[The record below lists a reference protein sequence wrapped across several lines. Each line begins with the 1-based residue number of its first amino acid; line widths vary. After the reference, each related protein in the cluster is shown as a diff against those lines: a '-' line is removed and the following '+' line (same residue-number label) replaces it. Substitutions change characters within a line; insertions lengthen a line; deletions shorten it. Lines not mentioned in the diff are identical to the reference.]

1 MSVNEVTVPKPPP
14 SYPRGWGGSGGGGT
28 ILACMSML
36 QSPKN
41 RPIQAPMRLF
51 GDDTAV
57 ERLENRIAELEN
69 AHDKLGRTIRSLEL
83 EYVELY
89 DKVKRQMSRM
99 AKRAAVDER
108 ELNDEPLIEPPDDG
122 LDPISR
128 GILARRGKG
137 RIQT

>member
-1 MSVNEVTVPKPPP
+1 
-14 SYPRGWGGSGGGGT
+14 
-28 ILACMSML
+28 
-36 QSPKN
+36 
-41 RPIQAPMRLF
+41 MRLF
-51 GDDTAV
+51 RTNKDAAWLADRLAKHEHRLDDL
-57 ERLENRIAELEN
+57 ERDNR
-69 AHDKLGRTIRSLEL
+69 KLAL
-83 EYVELY
+83 EYIELY

-122 LDPISR
+122 IDPISR